1 MKRFLLAAALL
12 PCTFALPAHAQTT
25 PKQHGTGGM
34 KTDDEAELKAIQA
47 DMTAYGAW
55 LVRLDAAN
63 QEATTEL
70 QNIQV
75 EWQAAARGPSAEAA
89 ARFRPVVAR
98 AKAKVAEA
106 RRKVMAL
113 DTPRFPA
120 LGLDADAEPAVLVQQ
135 VLKLYVR
142 IDALLDSFG
151 PMLTAI
157 ARNDGK
163 AVLTAAEQM
172 LDAAQLL
179 LDTQAILIN
188 AGLATADKEMGAYQ
202 VILLQ
207 VRLFQSASRVMGAG
221 KLVMYGKQD
230 PGLAK
235 ELDRY
240 ADEIDRATVEGRS
253 VMTAKLAKWAELTR
267 TGDSEA
273 TRMLRK
279 TSAVLRVD
287 LQLFDAMPNYSAVL
301 RATAA
306 KARAGRLAV
315 SDIRAAANAFAQ
327 VRNLINEVS
336 AQENA
341 AMAGS

>member
-1 MKRFLLAAALL
+1 
-12 PCTFALPAHAQTT
+12 
-25 PKQHGTGGM
+25 
-34 KTDDEAELKAIQA
+34 
-47 DMTAYGAW
+47 
-55 LVRLDAAN
+55 
-63 QEATTEL
+63 
-70 QNIQV
+70 
-75 EWQAAARGPSAEAA
+75 
-89 ARFRPVVAR
+89 
-98 AKAKVAEA
+98 
-106 RRKVMAL
+106 
-113 DTPRFPA
+113 
-120 LGLDADAEPAVLVQQ
+120 
-135 VLKLYVR
+135 
-142 IDALLDSFG
+142 
-151 PMLTAI
+151 
-157 ARNDGK
+157 
-163 AVLTAAEQM
+163 
-172 LDAAQLL
+172 
-179 LDTQAILIN
+179 
-188 AGLATADKEMGAYQ
+188 
-202 VILLQ
+202 
-207 VRLFQSASRVMGAG
+207 MGAG

-306 KARAGRLAV
+306 KARAGKLAV
-315 SDIRAAANAFAQ
+315 GDIRGAANAFAQ